1 MEINKTRLWEQ
12 LHELGKIGRDEQ
24 GGITRWAFTD
34 PELEAKDWLLK
45 EMEKA
50 GLFTYEDTV
59 GNIIG
64 IYNPLPSKEAPVLC
78 GSHYDTVIH
87 GGMFD
92 GCLGLLGALEAART
106 LSENN
111 VKIRRPLYVIG
122 YKDEEGNRFS
132 QGMIGSR
139 VITGKA
145 VEEDFLAMDA
155 EGVSIGEA
163 MKNSGYHPERYRES
177 RIDPIH
183 ASVELHIEQGKVL
196 EEKNC
201 SVGIVEGI
209 PYLRFYKVTFSGCSG
224 HAGATPMDNRQDPVV
239 AMAEWIGRITKLAA
253 SYPYTVATVGKIETF
268 PGSVNVICDHATLT
282 LDIRSMEE
290 ANMEA
295 CLEEMERF
303 EEKLRE
309 AGVTVEKE
317 LRHILSGVECDGKAK
332 DQLEHIMQERKLPY
346 MRLMSGAGHDSQN
359 FRGVCPCSM
368 IFVRSKDG
376 YSHRKEEF
384 TSKEDC
390 VNGANVLLDMIR
402 LLCQEE

>member
-155 EGVSIGEA
+155 DGVSIGEA